1 MTKQVHWKGDFSN
14 APKSGV
20 AIIENGMA
28 RITWEDG
35 TTMVAPEFTM
45 SPRYGWTVSELEAA

>member
-14 APKSGV
+14 SPKSGFAV
-20 AIIENGMA
+20 IENGMA

-35 TTMVAPEFTM
+35 TTMVVPEFTM
-45 SPRYGWTVSELEAA
+45 SPRYGWTIADAR

>member
-1 MTKQVHWKGDFSN
+1 MAKKVHWKGDYAN
-14 APKSGV
+14 NPKSGT

-35 TTMVAPEFTM
+35 STMLVPDFTM
-45 SPRYGWTVSELEAA
+45 SPRYGWTIADA